1 MIKHRVVAI
10 LLLLFIANN
19 IVAQIPAGTIPEF
32 TFYRFNQTAFT
43 NKDLPTGKMIFIVF
57 FDPDCDHCQHA
68 ITTIGQ
74 QYKAFTKT
82 AVYLISMF
90 DQNKMNHFMDTYGKA
105 LKEQKN
111 VVLLLDKLGQ
121 FINKFKPKKYPS
133 MFLYSPEKKLLLY
146 EDDPANIPKF
156 IKAIAAK

>member
-10 LLLLFIANN
+10 LILLFIAN
-19 IVAQIPAGTIPEF
+19 IIAAQIPAATIPEF

-74 QYKAFTKT
+74 QYQAFKKT

-111 VVLLLDKLGQ
+111 VVLLQDKLGQ
-121 FINKFKPKKYPS
+121 FINKFKPRKYPS
-133 MFLYSPEKKLLLY
+133 MFLYSPEKKLLVY

>member
-43 NKDLPTGKMIFIVF
+43 NKDLPTGKIIFIVF